1 MSSYV
6 GIAFVQLNMV
16 LTFQIGW
23 WVTATLSAFLF
34 FAFGYCAESKKCTAE
49 REKWRDGAIS
59 GLLVRLGIAALG
71 NGYTDM
77 YGLISGKTYLVF
89 MRTGILGTLLMLRF
103 ASAIV
108 NYPRFKS
115 ACLQLCTKRFII
127 LISICRMAVPRLLS
141 LLGVNFLDS
150 NIFFQ
155 IVATIVIAW
164 EYLAVFRGNESWSK
178 KKFSVL

>member
-1 MSSYV
+1 M
-6 GIAFVQLNMV
+6 
-16 LTFQIGW
+16 
-23 WVTATLSAFLF
+23 
-34 FAFGYCAESKKCTAE
+34 
-49 REKWRDGAIS
+49 
-59 GLLVRLGIAALG
+59 
-71 NGYTDM
+71 
-77 YGLISGKTYLVF
+77 
-89 MRTGILGTLLMLRF
+89 LLMLRF
-103 ASAIV
+103 AGAIV

-127 LISICRMAVPRLLS
+127 LISICRMDVPRLLS